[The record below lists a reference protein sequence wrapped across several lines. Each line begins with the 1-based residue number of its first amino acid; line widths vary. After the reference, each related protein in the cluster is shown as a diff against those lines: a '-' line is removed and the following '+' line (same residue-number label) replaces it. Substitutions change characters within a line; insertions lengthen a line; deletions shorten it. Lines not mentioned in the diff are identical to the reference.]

1 MSDPTLKIPATSAQ
15 DFRTA
20 AFGKSERSGGVGDGG
35 FVNLLQ
41 AFDQALADTVQPHDL
56 QQPATRPDAPAHD
69 DEPAQQD
76 TAPRSGNADTAR
88 DKPVRESAS
97 KTGHAQTARH
107 GQDKQAAETNKADTA
122 TDELQVASGD
132 QTVPEA
138 VTESPMQDT
147 VVETLPTAT
156 DLGAMTEKPKLPSQN
171 PLAGEQMAIQHPK
184 IVASQKAMPQTETS
198 AAAIAASAA
207 VITDTADSVPEIVT
221 TSAQAE
227 VKVPEAIAPLVA
239 HTGKPQAKAQQTL
252 SQSGQETILD
262 ATLRVPTPSADK
274 SNQTN
279 GEEGRHAA
287 HLPPDPLAS
296 STVSADK
303 SAPMTSPNPAI
314 AAAQLAANTTKTL
327 EAASLLRGKLE
338 TAGLHIMDGG
348 INRPLN
354 GYNGTA
360 QLTSAR
366 SAQSAGLRTL
376 ELVEQVA
383 VKLNQ
388 QAKSGLD
395 HLSIQLRPTDLGRI
409 DIKLQFQDGSVTGLI
424 TADQQ
429 STLDLLV
436 KDQRVLERAL
446 QDSGLRADSGSLS
459 FQLRDQS
466 GQSAGQQGKAETASR
481 GGQDFN
487 LDLVRDA
494 DAGIEIGDMPIIT
507 ADRVNLRI

>member
-1 MSDPTLKIPATSAQ
+1 MSDPTLKIPVTSAQ
-15 DFRTA
+15 DFRAA
-20 AFGKSERSGGVGDGG
+20 AFGKGERSSGVGDGG

-41 AFDQALADTVQPHDL
+41 AFDQALADTVQPRDL
-56 QQPATRPDAPAHD
+56 QQPTAKPDESAHD
-69 DEPAQQD
+69 DEPAQHD

-88 DKPVRESAS
+88 DKPVREGAS

-107 GQDKQAAETNKADTA
+107 GQDKQASETNKVVAA
-122 TDELQVASGD
+122 ADELQTASGD

-138 VTESPMQDT
+138 VMESPVQDT
-147 VVETLPTAT
+147 VVETLPAAT
-156 DLGAMTEKPKLPSQN
+156 DLGAVTEKPKLPTQN

-184 IVASQKAMPQTETS
+184 IAASQKAMPETETS

-207 VITDTADSVPEIVT
+207 VTTDNADSVPETVT
-221 TSAQAE
+221 TSTQPE
-227 VKVPEAIAPLVA
+227 VKSEIIAPLA
-239 HTGKPQAKAQQTL
+239 AQTSKPQAKGEQTL
-252 SQSGQETILD
+252 SQPGQETTLVT
-262 ATLRVPTPSADK
+262 TLRVPAPGTDK
-274 SNQTN
+274 SNQAS
-279 GEEGRHAA
+279 GEEGRHPA

-296 STVSADK
+296 STVSSDK

-366 SAQSAGLRTL
+366 SAQSAALRTL

-395 HLSIQLRPTDLGRI
+395 QLSIQLRPTDLGRI

-466 GQSAGQQGKAETASR
+466 GQSAGQQGKAETAQR

-494 DAGIEIGDMPIIT
+494 DTGIEIGDMPIIS
-507 ADRVNLRI
+507 AERINLRI